1 MANNKDND
9 FDYTIVMDAR
19 YPGLD
24 PAAQEEAV
32 EAAAKTPEQGA
43 DGAPAK
49 TAEHGAG
56 AGAAATPEPQIEYND
71 YYERLYAEYE
81 EMALKE
87 PTILDRDD
95 AYPHSYQWRVSD
107 RYDPAKIEVLKAALS
122 QGKRIT
128 DTEEYQKYIED
139 IKNRRFKPESWE

>member
-9 FDYTIVMDAR
+9 FDYTIVMDSR

-32 EAAAKTPEQGA
+32 EAAADPEKVG
-43 DGAPAK
+43 DKAPA
-49 TAEHGAG
+49 EAG
-56 AGAAATPEPQIEYND
+56 QTVPTPEPQIEFND

-87 PTILDRDD
+87 PTILDVDD
-95 AYPHSYQWRVSD
+95 AYPHSYQWRVGD
-107 RYDPAKIEVLKAALS
+107 RYDPAKIEILKAALS

-128 DTEEYQKYIED
+128 DTEEYQKYLDD
-139 IKNRRFKPESWE
+139 IKNRRFKPESWD